1 MRGHRRAGIAFASLA
16 LLVAAVALP
25 HAAIAQVADRKNHYI
40 LECNDDCVGTV
51 AVETAIG
58 SPKGIAADAEGNV
71 YFSSQNIVFK
81 LRTDGSLVRFAGTGE
96 PGYSGD
102 GGSARR
108 ARLNIPLSYPEQ
120 TGDDIML
127 DYPPLAGGIAV
138 DRDGTVY
145 IADSYNSRV
154 RRVGTDGRITTV
166 ADALGTPIGAGRV
179 QSVAIDG
186 IGNLYFGGFRR
197 HASGVVEQ
205 AIPGS
210 CAAHETEAGACGLEQ
225 VAVDNSGAVYFSDTL
240 CRVRKW
246 DAIVG
251 AVTVVGYWP
260 WWVPPGYQCGYAGDG
275 GAAASARAKAPYG
288 VAIDA
293 DDQVYFTDV
302 ATHCVRKVDR
312 AGIITRVAGVCR
324 PVSPSYWGWWMG
336 DRDIPFEGDDGP
348 ATSAQFSRPMGVAVD
363 RRGNVYI
370 SDTDHMRVR
379 KVTPDGIITT
389 VAGNGRPLPAT
400 ATVDATGSATLPD

>member
-1 MRGHRRAGIAFASLA
+1 MRGHRRTGIAFASLA
-16 LLVAAVALP
+16 LLVAVVAMP

-40 LECNDDCVGTV
+40 LECDDDCVGTV

-58 SPKGIAADAEGNV
+58 SPKGIATDADGNV

-81 LRTDGSLVRFAGTGE
+81 LRQDGSLVRFAGTGE

-108 ARLNIPLSYPEQ
+108 ARLNIPLAYPEQ
-120 TGDDIML
+120 NDDIMG
-127 DYPPLAGGIAV
+127 DYPPLAGGVAV
-138 DRDGTVY
+138 GRDGTVY
-145 IADSYNSRV
+145 IADGYNHRI

-166 ADALGTPIGAGRV
+166 ADALGAPIRAGLV

-186 IGNLYFGGFRR
+186 TGNLYFGVYRR
-197 HASGVVEQ
+197 NATGVVDQ
-205 AIPGS
+205 AIPSS
-210 CAAHETEAGACGLEQ
+210 CAGHETDAGACGLEQ
-225 VAVDNSGAVYFSDTL
+225 VAVDSSGAVFFSDAL

-260 WWVPPGYQCGYAGDG
+260 WWIPPGYQCGYAGDG
-275 GAAASARAKAPYG
+275 GSAAAARARVPYG
-288 VAIDA
+288 IAIDA
-293 DDQVYFTDV
+293 DGQVYFTDV
-302 ATHCVRKVDR
+302 VTHCVRKVDR

-324 PVSPSYWGWWMG
+324 PVSPIYWGWWMV
-336 DRDIPFEGDDGP
+336 DLSIPFEGDDGP
-348 ATSAQFSRPMGVAVD
+348 ATSAQFLRPMGVAVD
-363 RRGNVYI
+363 HRGNIYI
-370 SDTDHMRVR
+370 ADTGHNRVR
-379 KVTPDGIITT
+379 VVTPDGIITT
-389 VAGNGRPLPAT
+389 VAGNGRLLPAT